1 MKFNI
6 EGSKGN
12 PLKINIYISKNIGK
26 VQNFQWKKKKE
37 LEAIKGNFI
46 CETVEGT
53 ETQRKKHQKLELKSS

>member
-1 MKFNI
+1 MK
-6 EGSKGN
+6 
-12 PLKINIYISKNIGK
+12 LNIYISKNIGK
-26 VQNFQWKKKKE
+26 LQNFQWKKKE